1 MFGTRQL
8 SLAALWGSVILQVRV
23 FWNGTQHINQLT
35 INDSIGGPRIKPIPP
50 LLPGYTS
57 KKKADGSK
65 NYESLL
71 EVWNQLSNSTNHEMG
86 HMMVPRAFPRTQ
98 SILKDQITVAVHAS
112 TTKLN
117 RLLFSI
123 KRWGGPTSAAVYIQ
137 SENDIHDLIDFY
149 STHAKSLAY
158 TDIHVVMERTD
169 LPYPHN
175 ILRQTALDHVDSD
188 YFLTLDVDFVTPP
201 DASKRLDALLRSDS
215 KLTAQIQNKTLIVLP
230 AFNREKKVNDT
241 EILDIG
247 GSFLPKNKEEVLN
260 LIATDEMTPFHHAV
274 FSQGHGPTN
283 YEEWYFGNPSSDSSS
298 YAIDYAKKY
307 EPYVIGYARQPDVP
321 QYRQSFRGFGYNKWT
336 WIMEAY
342 LTGFQFA
349 VLKDFFVVHIDH
361 PLSAQ
366 RQDQRYKNKPEYK
379 RFRGSLKKKLSWGK
393 ETFDDLFCSMDYI
406 AEANYE
412 GPDDVPSLVA
422 WKEFKGKCLARCFLD
437 VYRRCLTCS

>member
-8 SLAALWGSVILQVRV
+8 SLAAVWGSVILQVRV
-23 FWNGTQHINQLT
+23 FWIGIQHINQLT
-35 INDSIGGPRIKPIPP
+35 INDSIGGPRIKPISV
-50 LLPGYTS
+50 LPGYTS
-57 KKKADGSK
+57 EKKAGVGSK

-71 EVWNQLSNSTNHEMG
+71 EVWNQLGNSTNHGIG
-86 HMMVPRAFPRTQ
+86 HGMVPRAFPRTQ

-123 KRWGGPTSAAVYIQ
+123 KRWGGPTSAAVYIK
-137 SENDIHDLIDFY
+137 SENDIHDLIDFC
-149 STHAKSLAY
+149 STHANSLAY

-175 ILRQTALDHVDSD
+175 ILRQTALDYVDSD

-201 DASKRLDALLRSDS
+201 DASKTLDALLRSDS
-215 KLTAQIQNKTLIVLP
+215 KLAAQIQNKTLMVLP
-230 AFNREKKVNDT
+230 AFNRKKEVNDM

-247 GSFLPKNKEEVLN
+247 GSFLPKNKEEVLH
-260 LIATDEMTPFHHAV
+260 LVATDEMTPFHLAV
-274 FSQGHGPTN
+274 FSQGHRPTN
-283 YEEWYFGNPSSDSSS
+283 YEKWSFANSSSESSS
-298 YAIDYAKKY
+298 YAIDYAMKY
-307 EPYVIGYARQPDVP
+307 EPYVIGYARQPDLP
-321 QYRQSFRGFGYNKWT
+321 QYCQSFRGFGYNKWT

-342 LTGFQFA
+342 FTGFQFA
-349 VLKDFFVVHIDH
+349 VLKDSFVVHIDH

-366 RQDQRYKNKPEYK
+366 RQDQIYTNKLEYK
-379 RFRGSLKKKLSWGK
+379 RFRRSLRKKLPWDK
-393 ETFDDLFCSMDYI
+393 EDFDDLFYSMHHI

-422 WKEFKGKCLARCFLD
+422 WKEFKGKRLAQ
-437 VYRRCLTCS
+437 